1 MKLIR
6 ILVLLTV
13 LLTGL
18 ALPATGAF
26 AQTTASDITLPN
38 TPDDPGFGV

>member
-18 ALPATGAF
+18 MLPA
-26 AQTTASDITLPN
+26 ASASAHVDGTFLSLPT

>member
-18 ALPATGAF
+18 MLPAVS
-26 AQTTASDITLPN
+26 ASAHVWGTSLDQPT
-38 TPDDPGFGV
+38 TPDDPGFGL

>member
-18 ALPATGAF
+18 GLPASAAPTDFGGPAL
-26 AQTTASDITLPN
+26 DLPD